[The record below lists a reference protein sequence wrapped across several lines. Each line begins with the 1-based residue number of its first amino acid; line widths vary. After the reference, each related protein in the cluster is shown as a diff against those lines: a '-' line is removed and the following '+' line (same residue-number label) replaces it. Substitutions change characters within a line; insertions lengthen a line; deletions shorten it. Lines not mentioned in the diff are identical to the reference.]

1 MSLFCQLFLTVSLLM
16 AVPLAADVA
25 LLTLAVVTLAVGALH
40 DAGRAPAVSTPVT
53 VAPAVAAALGNKMS

>member
-1 MSLFCQLFLTVSLLM
+1 M

-40 DAGRAPAVSTPVT
+40 DAGRAPAVSTPVA